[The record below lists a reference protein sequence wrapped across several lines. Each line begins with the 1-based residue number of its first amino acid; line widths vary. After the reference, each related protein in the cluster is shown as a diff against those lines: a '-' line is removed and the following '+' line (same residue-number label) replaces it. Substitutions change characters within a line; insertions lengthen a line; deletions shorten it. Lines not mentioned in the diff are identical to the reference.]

1 MAGTKS
7 EKEEGEQVGSTVDLV
22 PSGGVVRFSDSSMC
36 RPHGLVGV
44 RGHGVVND
52 LAALVA
58 SGAKIAAHHGPGC
71 PPGYLLGELAHRLN
85 TTVLH
90 VSPLAL
96 DGGPGV
102 SRQFAEVLDGCP
114 EALIVTSSV
123 EVADVVVQAHV
134 RNPLV
139 WAVPVR
145 EFVSAVGDEGP
156 LGSTVESMAQ
166 VSLDRALLVP
176 GEEPRGA
183 DASNNEVFTE
193 RTAHFVASSTGAPA
207 SLVLA
212 VQEEARLAIVGD
224 PSLLGQSSGVCGI
237 VPEAMWIQALTSS
250 FLGTENAGLEDCD
263 KFTKTMLVSLQ
274 ELAEAADEVYASLG
288 NEAPAVEL
296 SASLSLGCTISQ
308 GSSVADPEPAERHG
322 GARFR
327 SPSEL
332 SRSLRER
339 VRGQNDVIDE
349 VVRALAVPASG
360 LGDPERP
367 LLSLLFLGRTG
378 VGKTLLAKSLADFMM
393 ADGERLPFIRLDMG
407 EYAQEHEVSKILGAP
422 PSYVGHDTS
431 VSFVDRVR
439 KDPRCVVLLD
449 EVEKAHP
456 KVWDSFLQVLDAG
469 RMTDSSGHE
478 VDMTQCV
485 IVMTSNLGAE
495 EAKRAAVGFG
505 AGRDTTSAYMGDV
518 RSHFRPEF
526 VNRIDKT
533 LVFNDITRDVALG
546 IAGLRLG
553 EVRERARRSGVD
565 VRFSPS
571 VASRVVEDA
580 GFEEYGARDIAR
592 RVHDSVTS
600 PLAVMRFE
608 DQGTSRYSV
617 SVRNGS
623 VVVCPSRVK
632 GGVKGR
638 GLTVSRA

>member
-1 MAGTKS
+1 M
-7 EKEEGEQVGSTVDLV
+7 ELV

-44 RGHGVVND
+44 RGHDVVNE
-52 LAALVA
+52 LASLVA

-71 PPGYLLGELAHRLN
+71 PPGYLIGELANRLN
-85 TTVLH
+85 VPVLH

-102 SRQFAEVLDGCP
+102 SRQFAEVLDGRP

-123 EVADVVVQAHV
+123 EVADFVVQAHV

-156 LGSTVESMAQ
+156 LGSTVESMTQ

-176 GEEPRGA
+176 GEEPRGEV
-183 DASNNEVFTE
+183 ASNEAFTE
-193 RTAHFVASSTGAPA
+193 RAAHFVASSTGAPL

-212 VQEEARLAIVGD
+212 VQEGVSLAIVGD

-250 FLGTENAGLEDCD
+250 FLSTENAGLEDCD
-263 KFTKTMLVSLQ
+263 RFTKAVLVKLQ
-274 ELAEAADEVYASLG
+274 GLAEAADEVYASLG

-308 GSSVADPEPAERHG
+308 GRSEVDVKPTEWHG

-339 VRGQNDVIDE
+339 VRGQDDVISE

-431 VSFVDRVR
+431 TSFADRVR

-495 EAKRAAVGFG
+495 EAKRATVGFG
-505 AGRDTTSAYMGDV
+505 ANRDATGAYMGAV
-518 RSHFRPEF
+518 RKHFRPEF

-617 SVRNGS
+617 SVRDGS
-623 VVVCPSRVK
+623 VVVRPSKARRRAAV
-632 GGVKGR
+632 R
-638 GLTVSRA
+638 ESTVSRA